1 MNGSASFG
9 ASKNYTDKKIAE
21 MIIDFVYPVG
31 SIYLSINKV
40 SPETF
45 MGGRWELIEEGR
57 VLWTTE
63 SNDGGELIDA
73 GLPNIKG
80 DLTVVGGGSSGG
92 WYTTNGAFKEKSSGN
107 RRYWASSNGA
117 SAGVSSGFEI
127 DASKS
132 NEIYGKSNTVQ
143 PPAIKVYAFKR
154 IS

>member
-9 ASKNYTDKKIAE
+9 ASKNYTDKKIAK

-31 SIYLSINKV
+31 SIYLSVNKV

-45 MGGRWELIEEGR
+45 MCGKWELIEEGR
-57 VLWTTE
+57 ALWTTE

-80 DLTVVGGGSSGG
+80 DLTLVGGGSSGG
-92 WYTTNGAFKEKSSGN
+92 WFTANGAIKEKSSGN

-117 SAGVSSGFEI
+117 STGVSIGFEI

-132 NEIYGKSNTVQ
+132 NEIYGKSDTVQ

>member
-31 SIYLSINKV
+31 SIYLSVNKV

-45 MGGRWELIEEGR
+45 MGGKWELIEEGKA
-57 VLWTTE
+57 LWTTE
-63 SNDGGELIDA
+63 SNDGGELVDA

-92 WYTTNGAFKEKSSGN
+92 WYTANGALKEKSSGN
-107 RRYWASSNGA
+107 RRYWASSNGT

>member
-45 MGGRWELIEEGR
+45 MGGKWELIEEGR
-57 VLWTTE
+57 ALWTTE

-73 GLPNIKG
+73 GLPNIEG
-80 DLTVVGGGSSGG
+80 DLTLVGGGSSGG
-92 WYTTNGAFKEKSSGN
+92 WFAANGAIKEKSSGN

-132 NEIYGKSNTVQ
+132 NDIYGKSNTVQ

>member
-1 MNGSASFG
+1 MNGSASLG

-45 MGGRWELIEEGR
+45 MGGKWELIEEGR
-57 VLWTTE
+57 ALWTTE

-80 DLTVVGGGSSGG
+80 DLTLVGGGSSGG
-92 WYTTNGAFKEKSSGN
+92 WFTANGAIKEKSSGN

-132 NEIYGKSNTVQ
+132 NEIYGKSDTVQ

>member
-31 SIYLSINKV
+31 SIYLSVNKV
-40 SPETF
+40 SPKTF
-45 MGGRWELIEEGR
+45 MGGKWELIEEGR
-57 VLWTTE
+57 VLWTTK

-80 DLTVVGGGSSGG
+80 DLTLVGGGSSGG
-92 WYTTNGAFKEKSSGN
+92 WYTANGAFKEKSSGN

-117 SAGVSSGFEI
+117 SAGVSIGFEI

-132 NEIYGKSNTVQ
+132 NDIYGKSNTVQ

>member
-45 MGGRWELIEEGR
+45 MVGSWELIEEGR
-57 VLWTTE
+57 VLWTTK

-92 WYTTNGAFKEKSSGN
+92 WYTANGAFKEKSSGN

-117 SAGVSSGFEI
+117 SAGVSNGFEI

>member
-21 MIIDFVYPVG
+21 KIIDFVYPVG
-31 SIYLSINKV
+31 SIYLSVNKV

-80 DLTVVGGGSSGG
+80 DLTAVGGGSSGG
-92 WYTTNGAFKEKSSGN
+92 WFTANGAFKEKSSGN

-117 SAGVSSGFEI
+117 SAGVSIGFEI

-132 NEIYGKSNTVQ
+132 NDIYGKSNTVQ

>member
-21 MIIDFVYPVG
+21 MIIDFVFPVG
-31 SIYLSINKV
+31 SIYLSVNKV

-45 MGGRWELIEEGR
+45 MGGKWELIEEGKA
-57 VLWTTE
+57 LWTTE
-63 SNDGGELIDA
+63 SNDGGELVDA

-92 WYTTNGAFKEKSSGN
+92 WYTANGALKEKSSGN
-107 RRYWASSNGA
+107 RRYWASSNGT

>member
-31 SIYLSINKV
+31 SIYLSLNKV

-45 MGGRWELIEEGR
+45 MGGKWELIEEGR
-57 VLWTTE
+57 ALWTTE

-92 WYTTNGAFKEKSSGN
+92 WYTANGAFKEKNSGN

>member
-57 VLWTTE
+57 TLWTTI

-80 DLTVVGGGSSGG
+80 DLTLVGGGSSGG
-92 WYTTNGAFKEKSSGN
+92 WFTANGAIKEKSS
-107 RRYWASSNGA
+107 
-117 SAGVSSGFEI
+117 
-127 DASKS
+127 
-132 NEIYGKSNTVQ
+132 
-143 PPAIKVYAFKR
+143 
-154 IS
+154 

>member
-21 MIIDFVYPVG
+21 MIINFVYPVG

-40 SPETF
+40 SPEIF
-45 MGGRWELIEEGR
+45 MGGSWELIEEGR

-92 WYTTNGAFKEKSSGN
+92 WYTANGAFKEKSSGN

-132 NEIYGKSNTVQ
+132 NDIYGKSDTVQ